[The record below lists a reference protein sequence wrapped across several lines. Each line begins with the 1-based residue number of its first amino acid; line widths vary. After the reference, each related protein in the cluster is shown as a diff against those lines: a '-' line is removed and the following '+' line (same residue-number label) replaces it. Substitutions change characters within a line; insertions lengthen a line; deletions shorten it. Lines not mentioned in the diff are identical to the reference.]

1 MRIVYKMVLMNAPK
15 RVKMAGTENN
25 DGGGVKKQ
33 GLPPTIGLDAS
44 VSSVYRN
51 RVGCPCPGDKLII
64 STTRAC
70 GRPIGGI
77 RRTRC

>member
-1 MRIVYKMVLMNAPK
+1 MRIVYNMVLMNAPK
-15 RVKMAGTENN
+15 SVKMAGTQNN
-25 DGGGVKKQ
+25 NGGGVKKQ
-33 GLPPTIGLDAS
+33 GLAPTIGIVAS
-44 VSSVYRN
+44 VGSVYRN
-51 RVGCPCPGDKLII
+51 RLGCPCPENKFII